1 MRCRETRQWLKP
13 YLQGKLGGPFA
24 AKIGRHLESCA
35 RCSQELTLEKTILNG
50 AESYPMLA
58 VPCGFA
64 DEVIEKLTERK
75 SVEEVTTG
83 ELQNLPG
90 FLIRVLVTNL
100 KLTKD
105 LILLE
110 LRLAWKQILDISA
123 YPMHSLRCVE
133 ENVRDVLKLVYH
145 LHNLY

>member
-1 MRCRETRQWLKP
+1 MRCRETRQWLKS

-50 AESYPMLA
+50 AETYPMLA
-58 VPCGFA
+58 VPYGFA

-83 ELQNLPG
+83 ELQDLPG

-105 LILLE
+105 LVLLE
-110 LRLAWKQILDISA
+110 LRLAWKQILDVSA
-123 YPMHSLRCVE
+123 YAADSLRYAE
-133 ENVRDVLKLVYH
+133 ENITATSKLIH
-145 LHNLY
+145 

>member
-1 MRCRETRQWLKP
+1 
-13 YLQGKLGGPFA
+13 
-24 AKIGRHLESCA
+24 
-35 RCSQELTLEKTILNG
+35 
-50 AESYPMLA
+50 
-58 VPCGFA
+58 
-64 DEVIEKLTERK
+64 
-75 SVEEVTTG
+75 
-83 ELQNLPG
+83 
-90 FLIRVLVTNL
+90 VLVTNL